1 MEYITYNNYDVK
13 HTIVVEGHETKMT
26 AHVTRHR
33 TIGGRPL
40 SLTLE
45 LDPKAT
51 YLETVGKINNLVY
64 LEDEMF
70 TMIHEMQHT
79 TDVED
84 DQGLE

>member
-1 MEYITYNNYDVK
+1 MEYTIYNKNKIK

-45 LDPKAT
+45 LDPDAT

-64 LEDEMF
+64 LDDEMF
-70 TMIHEMQHT
+70 AMIHEMQHS

-84 DQGLE
+84 DQGIE